1 MTTATLATLPGAA
14 VAAATTRTFHGAVT
28 EFKRRLIEATLWQEQ
43 GNRTRAARVLG
54 LQRTYLLRL
63 MKEFGVHVPH
73 GATAPASAI
82 ADHSTR
88 PASTAPLPPAPSSP
102 PGAPGLAVPA
112 LPPRPTTPS
121 PSPIRAGRGQAPAA
135 AAARR
140 ATEAAEATRRS
151 QSRMARPLTPARKA
165 M

>member
-73 GATAPASAI
+73 GATTPVI
-82 ADHSTR
+82 ADHPA
-88 PASTAPLPPAPSSP
+88 PASTALPPPGPSSP
-102 PGAPGLAVPA
+102 PGAPGRSVPA
-112 LPPRPTTPS
+112 LPPRPTAPS
-121 PSPIRAGRGQAPAA
+121 PSPVPAGLSPAHAA

-140 ATEAAEATRRS
+140 VPEAAEAARRG
-151 QSRMARPLTPARKA
+151 QSRMARPLTAARKA